1 MKVRDVCQNRVHE
14 PLWKWKS
21 RRQQALTTVSLRVLM
36 STQPDPSAPQPGAL
50 SQEAVQEIYE
60 KMVAAPDY

>member
-1 MKVRDVCQNRVHE
+1 MSMSPFGSGKADA
-14 PLWKWKS
+14 S
-21 RRQQALTTVSLRVLM
+21 RLCPQRLRVLT

-60 KMVAAPDY
+60 KTVAAPDY